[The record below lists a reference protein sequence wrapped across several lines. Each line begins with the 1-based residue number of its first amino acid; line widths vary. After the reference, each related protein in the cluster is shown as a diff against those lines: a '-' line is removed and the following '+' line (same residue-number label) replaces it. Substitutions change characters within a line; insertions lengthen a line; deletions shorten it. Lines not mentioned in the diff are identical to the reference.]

1 MFVWWGAQ
9 TCALFFATL
18 RSYIL
23 ARLRSI
29 TFKHGNFLTFRC
41 SFQRSWRVHDISWK
55 NDAEGS
61 FTCYIREVKHHVY
74 VKRQTRI
81 CTTRPSFLSICRLLF
96 NISTPNLVVSRNF
109 SSIKTVLSCFY
120 VLIFSILRNC
130 HLESDVCHIREVTL
144 YYLLRLYSD
153 RFSTTIYAMQS
164 HRPTVQLVLLT
175 LICLCCSRSRSNP
188 SFAVLLDDTSLYF
201 WSI

>member
-41 SFQRSWRVHDISWK
+41 SLQRSWRVHDISWK

-61 FTCYIREVKHHVY
+61 FTCCIREVKRHVY

-81 CTTRPSFLSICRLLF
+81 CTTRLSFLSICRLLF
-96 NISTPNLVVSRNF
+96 NISTPSLVVELF
-109 SSIKTVLSCFY
+109 LSAHF
-120 VLIFSILRNC
+120 
-130 HLESDVCHIREVTL
+130 
-144 YYLLRLYSD
+144 
-153 RFSTTIYAMQS
+153 
-164 HRPTVQLVLLT
+164 
-175 LICLCCSRSRSNP
+175 
-188 SFAVLLDDTSLYF
+188 LYF
-201 WSI
+201 EKLSSWIWRLSYTWSNSLLPPSSLQRPLLNNYQCHAKSQTYRAACSFNSDLPLL